1 MRSLTNVLMRRTFS
15 IFSTKPVQTVAILK
29 ISMRLLFLL
38 KVKHNARMKILK
50 FTLQICAF
58 IYQRL
63 MDVPTGNSQFVES
76 ETLTTLDLFENAH
89 RAINVLNSSMSV
101 ETHISHKN

>member
-1 MRSLTNVLMRRTFS
+1 
-15 IFSTKPVQTVAILK
+15 
-29 ISMRLLFLL
+29 
-38 KVKHNARMKILK
+38 
-50 FTLQICAF
+50 
-58 IYQRL
+58 
-63 MDVPTGNSQFVES
+63 MDVLTGNSQFVES

>member
-1 MRSLTNVLMRRTFS
+1 
-15 IFSTKPVQTVAILK
+15 
-29 ISMRLLFLL
+29 
-38 KVKHNARMKILK
+38 
-50 FTLQICAF
+50 
-58 IYQRL
+58 